1 MLFAMSASAK
11 DKLIALSDTDA
22 AAMQGKSVA
31 VTIHERPGFSAMTA
45 GKATFGLLG
54 AAAMYSAGNTL
65 VRDNDIKDPAEI
77 VRTQLAASLASAY
90 GANVLAADT
99 TPSEAKKAKEVAAT
113 HPEADYVL
121 DVRSAG
127 WMYAYFPTQ
136 WGTYWVGYSAQ
147 VQLVD
152 KSGRQLA
159 NAACNTH
166 TRDNKHPPSREQLHA
181 DNAQLLKDV
190 TAALGWTCTQLLAK
204 DEFRIPSD
212 KVAATPAQFA
222 DPLGVAAETATA
234 ATVAAANAAPTP
246 ATDATAAAPA
256 NASAPVVEA
265 VKEITGDSTDASAG
279 GSNH

>member
-1 MLFAMSASAK
+1 MSASAK
-11 DKLIALSDTDA
+11 DKLIMLSDADA
-22 AAMQGKSVA
+22 AALQGKSVA

-54 AAAMYSAGNTL
+54 AAAMYSAGNAL
-65 VRDNDIKDPAEI
+65 VKDNDIKDPAEI
-77 VRTQLAASLASAY
+77 VRMQLAASLASAY
-90 GANVLAADT
+90 GANVLATDT
-99 TPSEAKKAKEVAAT
+99 APTEAKKPKEIAAT
-113 HPEADYVL
+113 HPQADYVL
-121 DVRSAG
+121 DVRSVG

-152 KSGRQLA
+152 KSGRQVS

-166 TRDNKHPPSREQLHA
+166 TRENKHPPSREQLHA

-204 DEFRIPSD
+204 DQFHFPAD
-212 KVAATPAQFA
+212 KIAATPAQFA
-222 DPLGVAAETATA
+222 DPLAVAAETATA
-234 ATVAAANAAPTP
+234 ATMATAVAPAPSPSAAA
-246 ATDATAAAPA
+246 ATTAAADAPA
-256 NASAPVVEA
+256 DA
-265 VKEITGDSTDASAG
+265 VTHGETKETTADGKDSGAG